1 MPTDP
6 LDVLW
11 DQIQIAYAAII
22 RAQQIMYVSDRHDK
36 TTTKIAEQNGNV
48 IGEKWEVQQAWDKQ
62 ASFLKSQA
70 RAQSE
75 LRSMIK
81 QYDELLHKNWDLA
94 TREQRSRINI
104 LKARTKLLRA
114 KADADN
120 NMTIADDG
128 FLDALN
134 GSASEDWADEDT
146 TDI

>member
-1 MPTDP
+1 MK
-6 LDVLW
+6 
-11 DQIQIAYAAII
+11 DQK
-22 RAQQIMYVSDRHDK
+22 DK
-36 TTTKIAEQNGNV
+36 TIEKVEEKDGNV

-114 KADADN
+114 KADEDN
-120 NMTIADDG
+120 NMAIADDG